1 MKNKLSKI
9 FENFDFSDY
18 REITGDEVYTINGG
32 KQVENSNEAYA
43 LCVMAVI
50 P

>member
-1 MKNKLSKI
+1 MKKRLGI
-9 FENFDFSDY
+9 FDNCDFLDCS
-18 REITGDEVYTINGG
+18 EINGDELFKINGG